1 MATDSTKLS
10 FGDRLKMLFSSRN
23 LIWMLGLTLVIGS
36 IIYFTGS
43 TGGTSFKGNLMA
55 EGEGVQAPV
64 EVTAPAPAEAP
75 AEVAAEAPA
84 PEGEIVAVNDEGLQ
98 PTGDGFS
105 EDAVIT
111 QDLQSPDE
119 QQEYNPNADE
129 VMVAVADDSYLTE
142 GTQASEDAVTEEQ
155 QTDIVEDIDAPQVEA
170 PIQPD
175 AFSAPADV
183 AVDYSAPDMSANL
196 FTDGGTSDVTTDAT
210 AIDNSTNSTD
220 GVIAFDDSQTNP
232 GATGDT
238 VATTLPAWG
247 SEGEFDSTQ
256 TANNSVVKKAVKK
269 AAPKYKNMTKTGPET
284 LLYAFFLV
292 AAFGATR
299 LLKKQN

>member
-1 MATDSTKLS
+1 MATDSAKLS
-10 FGDRLKMLFSSRN
+10 FGDRIKMLFSSRN

-36 IIYFTGS
+36 VIYFTGS

-55 EGEGVQAPV
+55 EGGDAQ
-64 EVTAPAPAEAP
+64 APAEVVAP
-75 AEVAAEAPA
+75 AEVAAQPEVSVEAPA

-105 EDAVIT
+105 SDAVIT

-119 QQEYNPNADE
+119 QTYNPNADE
-129 VMVAVADDSYLTE
+129 VIVAVADDSYQAE
-142 GTQASEDAVTEEQ
+142 GAVSEEAPVEEQ
-155 QTDIVEDIDAPQVEA
+155 QADVVEDIDAPQVEA
-170 PIQPD
+170 PVQPD
-175 AFSAPADV
+175 I
-183 AVDYSAPDMSANL
+183 SANT
-196 FTDGGTSDVTTDAT
+196 FTDGDTSDVTT
-210 AIDNSTNSTD
+210 NSAD
-220 GVIAFDDSQTNP
+220 GIVAFDDSQISAGTTSLEAPVSDNSS
-232 GATGDT
+232 T

-247 SEGEFDSTQ
+247 SEGEFNSAPTADASVTESYTQ

-284 LLYAFFLV
+284 LLYAFFV
-292 AAFGATR
+292 IAAFGATR